1 MENQMTE
8 TVSLEFVT
16 IFRMQGENA
25 FLNGAPVTRNPWLLG
40 SEEHK
45 AWCDGWIDESE
56 RSYSSSQGDDCL
68 RRS

>member
-1 MENQMTE
+1 MAK

-16 IFRMQGENA
+16 IFRMQGRTA
-25 FLNGAPVTRNPWLLG
+25 FLDDMPVNKNPWLRG
-40 SEEHK
+40 TEEHK

-56 RSYSSSQGDDCL
+56 QSHFSSSQGRDCL